1 MAMKQAQV
9 DLFDRVQR
17 LVNGGKTGGGEAL
30 LKAQATSQTE
40 STAKALLSGRK
51 KKYNKHKEIHTC
63 SEKAPCDRGIGAHK
77 WN

>member
-1 MAMKQAQV
+1 MAMRQAQV

-51 KKYNKHKEIHTC
+51 KNTISMKRFTHRVKKPHVTV
-63 SEKAPCDRGIGAHK
+63 A
-77 WN
+77 